1 MPPTVSLRARQGVPA
16 PTEDSASY
24 VLLGLSSPQAG
35 RLIAHHARWQPY
47 QPLEAVQRR
56 TVCARRASRGP
67 TGGFAQAA
75 LLVNTRIQAGRTRA
89 RYAWRANTVRR
100 SQQYPRV
107 RALSVQQED
116 TRSRVVLCRT
126 ASACCVPLIRRH
138 QRAAA
143 QSQRANAIPASRGPM
158 AGSARSAQPV
168 ATKTGWAT
176 VPARPVSPCLTPS
189 PHHSSA
195 RAMLVVRGRISGRV
209 CSVQRDPTRRREE
222 AYPAQHV
229 PPSQTRQPAAPHRC
243 NVYVILEPQ
252 APTVASRVL
261 SASQAST
268 SPWSEP
274 LPVRHVRRA

>member
-1 MPPTVSLRARQGVPA
+1 M
-16 PTEDSASY
+16 
-24 VLLGLSSPQAG
+24 
-35 RLIAHHARWQPY
+35 
-47 QPLEAVQRR
+47 
-56 TVCARRASRGP
+56 
-67 TGGFAQAA
+67 
-75 LLVNTRIQAGRTRA
+75 
-89 RYAWRANTVRR
+89 
-100 SQQYPRV
+100 
-107 RALSVQQED
+107 SVQQED
-116 TRSRVVLCRT
+116 TRRRVVLCRT
-126 ASACCVPLIRRH
+126 ASACCVPPMRRH

-158 AGSARSAQPV
+158 ARSARSAQPV

-209 CSVQRDPTRRREE
+209 CSVQRDPTRRCEE

>member
-16 PTEDSASY
+16 PTEDRASY

-107 RALSVQQED
+107 RALSAQQVRILTRLGRKAARRALS
-116 TRSRVVLCRT
+116 TRSLLQARGHCRIVCAEKASLDQT
-126 ASACCVPLIRRH
+126 ARIAL
-138 QRAAA
+138 
-143 QSQRANAIPASRGPM
+143 NA
-158 AGSARSAQPV
+158 
-168 ATKTGWAT
+168 
-176 VPARPVSPCLTPS
+176 L
-189 PHHSSA
+189 
-195 RAMLVVRGRISGRV
+195 L
-209 CSVQRDPTRRREE
+209 DPT
-222 AYPAQHV
+222 
-229 PPSQTRQPAAPHRC
+229 
-243 NVYVILEPQ
+243 NM
-252 APTVASRVL
+252 
-261 SASQAST
+261 
-268 SPWSEP
+268 
-274 LPVRHVRRA
+274 